1 MNSPTYIPL
10 PRDPEP
16 SEFLAESLSVHN
28 RKCIGCMTHGKD
40 IMISFT
46 RKGDPMVY
54 DLFLTYEQAKNLTV
68 SLLELVA
75 R

>member
-28 RKCIGCMTHGKD
+28 RKCIGCMTHRKD

-54 DLFLTYEQAKNLTV
+54 DLFLTYEQARNLTE